1 MTLQKLRIQKGW
13 SQEQLADLSGLSVCT
28 IQRIERGHTNR
39 KLQKR
44 VDNVN

>member
-13 SQEQLADLSGLSVCT
+13 SQEQLADLSGSSVRT

-39 KLQKR
+39 KLQ
-44 VDNVN
+44 NGSTT